1 MPTSASKP
9 TALAE
14 APDEN
19 DAAWLLDQVW
29 QRMNERNEH
38 FVGVFVGREGSGKSL
53 TAIKVAEMVDPRFAA
68 DENIFFKLDNFLEVL
83 ASEEYTAG
91 DVFVLD
97 EAGVQLGNRTW
108 QDRAQVLAN
117 QALQLIRDHNVGLIF
132 TLPRLSE
139 LDKQA
144 RGRLQLMFEIT
155 AKNEGQYVKVRP
167 KMLDPDRTGTTGKV
181 YKKYPRREDT
191 GGGITGTR
199 KVTTIKLR
207 PPSDDSTGQ
216 YQARKSAFQSEQYEA
231 AIAELRDEESE
242 DTGPETPQEV
252 AAAVQENEG
261 VDTHIKEYNGGTQV
275 VLDWRSIANRYDMGE
290 TSAKRT
296 KRMLMDE
303 VDEDVM

>member
-1 MPTSASKP
+1 MASTPKP
-9 TALAE
+9 EPLAE
-14 APDEN
+14 AAESN

-29 QRMNERNEH
+29 TRMNERNEH

-53 TAIKVAEMVDPRFAA
+53 TAIKVAEMVDPRFNP

-83 ASEEYTAG
+83 AEDEYTAG
-91 DVFVLD
+91 DMYVLD

-155 AKNEGQYVKVRP
+155 AKNDGQYVKVRP
-167 KMLDPDRTGTTGKV
+167 KMLDPDRTGKTGKV
-181 YKKYPRREDT
+181 YRKYPRREDKR
-191 GGGITGTR
+191 GGVTGTR
-199 KVTTIKLR
+199 KVAAIQFR
-207 PPSDDSTGQ
+207 PPSDDAIGH
-216 YQARKSAFQSEQYEA
+216 YQQRKSAFQSKQYEA
-231 AIAELRDEESE
+231 AIAELRDGEPE

-252 AAAVQENEG
+252 AVAVQRDEG
-261 VDTHIKEYNGGTQV
+261 VDAHIKEYNGGTQV
-275 VLDWRSIANRYDMGE
+275 VLDWRSIANTYEMGE
-290 TSAKRT
+290 TSAKRA
-296 KRMLMDE
+296 KQILMDE
-303 VDEDVM
+303 VDTDVM